1 MSFWQLAIVLVWYL
15 TGFAIGRRAGAED
28 GDILSKTNSARCT
41 SRCLTLHMTQLTA
54 SFKHLQSDGVLGW
67 CESHRRCA
75 QCLQPCKELWETGR
89 GLSEKSCE
97 HHECVTSGEYVLS
110 LQSQKQGDCPSPQ
123 RASGFAA
130 ACVESCGTD
139 KECSG
144 TKKCCSN
151 GCGHTCQT
159 PASLFKGV
167 PLKPKKDMSFSE
179 DLLGHLEVKWTSK
192 FNVSIEPVL
201 YILQRRWNYGIHPS
215 EDEASSWQTILM
227 TIEERAVLKDV
238 RPHRWYQ
245 FRVSAVNSQG
255 TRGFTT
261 PSKHFFSSRDPFPPE
276 APQNLRRG
284 NVTVRPDG
292 LVSVTLLWDTP
303 AEGDLPIHHYRVSWS
318 ARGVARPAQSRRE
331 NARVTDGAATEFEL
345 HGLQPNLVHQVQVQ
359 AIAYWGQKR
368 LKSPRAQLSFT
379 TTSTASSA
387 APGQGHF
394 TGEFSNELPLSPH
407 SSSSSSS
414 TTPSVVRLEA
424 AAPHYHD
431 NQLQVKV
438 FWKSQHPEEAQK
450 DSTSYLLRWYPEVC
464 TNNVTKRERK
474 ATVQGTHFVITGLLF
489 ACKYRVGVMPLTGAP
504 GSEAVTSVTTP
515 QCSALKGR
523 GKKFIPCARDGEHHP
538 VVRKAQ
544 LRPEKLGVDFQAVN
558 GSLQAVFSWQVSQ
571 AAPGQA
577 PITGFQLS
585 WVQVPSSS
593 SGGISDEEIAVT
605 TTTDTI
611 VTQTRILPPDQFS
624 YSVDGL
630 LPGSVYKVQ
639 VQVLSAG
646 GSGPSVART
655 LHSPQLPS
663 TDGQL

>member
-1 MSFWQLAIVLVWYL
+1 MAR
-15 TGFAIGRRAGAED
+15 GF
-28 GDILSKTNSARCT
+28 
-41 SRCLTLHMTQLTA
+41 
-54 SFKHLQSDGVLGW
+54 
-67 CESHRRCA
+67 
-75 QCLQPCKELWETGR
+75 
-89 GLSEKSCE
+89 SEKSCE
-97 HHECVTSGEYVLS
+97 HHECVTSAEYVLS

-123 RASGFAA
+123 RATGFAA
-130 ACVESCGTD
+130 ACVESCSTD

-144 TKKCCSN
+144 SKKCCSN

-179 DLLGHLEVKWTSK
+179 DHLGHLEVRWTSK

-215 EDEASSWQTILM
+215 EDEASSWQTVLM
-227 TIEERAVLKDV
+227 TIEERAVLKDI

-284 NVTVRPDG
+284 NFTFRPDG
-292 LVSVTLLWDTP
+292 LVSVPLLWDTP
-303 AEGDLPIHHYRVSWS
+303 PEGDLPVHHYRVSWTV
-318 ARGVARPAQSRRE
+318 RGVSRLTQSRRE

-345 HGLQPNLVHQVQVQ
+345 HGLQPNVVHQVQVQ

-379 TTSTASSA
+379 TASTASST

-394 TGEFSNELPLSPH
+394 TGEFSNELPLSH
-407 SSSSSSS
+407 S
-414 TTPSVVRLEA
+414 TPSVVRLEA

-450 DSTSYLLRWYPEVC
+450 ESTSYLLRWYPEVC
-464 TNNVTKRERK
+464 TDNVTKRERK

-489 ACKYRVGVMPLTGAP
+489 ACKYRVGVMPLTGAQ

-515 QCSALKGR
+515 QCLSLKGR
-523 GKKFIPCARDGEHHP
+523 GKKFIPCARDEHHP

-544 LRPEKLGVDFQAVN
+544 LRPEKLGVEFQAVN
-558 GSLQAVFSWQVSQ
+558 GSLRGVFGWQVSQ

-577 PITGFQLS
+577 PITSFQVS
-585 WVQVPSSS
+585 WVQVPNSSS
-593 SGGISDEEIAVT
+593 SSSRSSGSSGGEVDVA

-611 VTQTRILPPDQFS
+611 VAQTRVLPPDQFS
-624 YSVDGL
+624 FTVDGL
-630 LPGSVYKVQ
+630 QPDRVYKVQ
-639 VQVLSAG
+639 VQALSAG
-646 GSGPSVART
+646 SSGPSVART
-655 LHSPQLPS
+655 LHTPQLPT
-663 TDGQL
+663 TDAQL

>member
-1 MSFWQLAIVLVWYL
+1 MKMIYWQLATVVVWCL
-15 TGFAIGRRAGAED
+15 IGFGIGRRAGAED
-28 GDILSKTNSARCT
+28 GDILEKTNSARCT

-54 SFKHLQSDGVLGW
+54 SFKHLQSDSVLSW
-67 CESHRRCA
+67 CESHRRCS
-75 QCLQPCKELWETGR
+75 QCLQPCKELWESGR

-97 HHECVTSGEYVLS
+97 HHECVTSAEFLLS
-110 LQSQKQGDCPSPQ
+110 LRSQKQGDCPSPQ

-130 ACVESCGTD
+130 ACVESCNAD

-144 TKKCCSN
+144 SKKCCPN

-159 PASLFKGV
+159 PTNLFKGV

-179 DLLGHLEVKWTSK
+179 DHLGHLEVKWTSK

-201 YILQRRWNYGIHPS
+201 YVLQRRWNYGIHPS
-215 EDEASSWQTILM
+215 EDEASSWQTVLM

-276 APQNLRRG
+276 APQNLRTG
-284 NVTVRPDG
+284 NFTVRPDG
-292 LVSVTLLWDTP
+292 TVSVALRWDSP
-303 AEGDLPIHHYRVSWS
+303 PEGDLPVHHYRVSWS
-318 ARGVARPAQSRRE
+318 VRGAQRLSQSRRE

-345 HGLQPNLVHQVQVQ
+345 PGLQPNVVHQVQVQ

-368 LKSPRAQLSFT
+368 LKSPKALLSFT
-379 TTSTASSA
+379 TTSTASST

-394 TGEFSNELPLSPH
+394 TGEFSNELPLSH
-407 SSSSSSS
+407 SS
-414 TTPSVVRLEA
+414 PSIVRLEA

-438 FWKSQHPEEAQK
+438 FWKSRHQEEDQK
-450 DSTSYLLRWYPEVC
+450 ETPSYLLRWYPEVC
-464 TNNVTKRERK
+464 TNNVTKREKK

-489 ACKYRVGVMPLTGAP
+489 ACKYRVAVMPLSEAP
-504 GSEAVTSVTTP
+504 RSEAVTSVTTP
-515 QCSALKGR
+515 QCLSLKGR
-523 GKKFIPCARDGEHHP
+523 GKKFIPCARDDHHP
-538 VVRKAQ
+538 VVRKTQ
-544 LRPEKLGVDFQAVN
+544 LRPEKLSVEFQAVN
-558 GSLQAVFSWQVSQ
+558 GSLRGMFSWQVSQ

-577 PITGFQLS
+577 AITGFQIS
-585 WVQVPSSS
+585 WVRVSSSHGTGGSSSSS
-593 SGGISDEEIAVT
+593 SGDAVAA
-605 TTTDTI
+605 TTDAA
-611 VTQTRILPPDQFS
+611 VSQTQTLPPDQFS
-624 YSVDGL
+624 FTVDAL
-630 LPGSVYKVQ
+630 QSNSVYKVQ

-655 LHSPQLPS
+655 LHTPQLPA
-663 TDGQL
+663 TAAATQL